1 MEDYAWAVPM
11 WVLDCDYVPKRRS
24 RAPWTVS
31 TSISQTESK
40 RWKQYEFAQIPLDA
54 QTGEMKIITT
64 GDEATFSVPK
74 MTTWEDVQ

>member
-1 MEDYAWAVPM
+1 MDSFHEHFADE
-11 WVLDCDYVPKRRS
+11 L
-24 RAPWTVS
+24 
-31 TSISQTESK
+31 K